1 MTLVKINSCK
11 GFIVSLILLIA
22 SVTGLLFCTIHID
35 LTIEKDL
42 KLSLYFWI
50 CLKKRKI
57 GVKVLIEGFR

>member
-11 GFIVSLILLIA
+11 GFIVSLILLIV

-35 LTIEKDL
+35 LTIGKDL
-42 KLSLYFWI
+42 ELSLYFWI